1 MPEGKVRVPTDEEL
15 NRITGRAVAEVVPY
29 EEFIAGLRSGRP
41 LRIKMGFD
49 PTKPVIT
56 MGWAVGIRKLRQLQ
70 DLGHTVVVII
80 GDWTARIGDPSGR
93 SETRKMLTEDEVTS
107 NADAILEQFFKILDR
122 SRTEVRRQTE
132 WFGEFSLTDVVR
144 LASRFTIAQLL
155 ERDDFSKRF
164 SERQPIGIHEL
175 LYPLLQGYDSV
186 AIEADIEFG
195 GTDQKFNIHVGR
207 ELQRDMGLECGPAG
221 QGQALLLV
229 PMLIGLDGKRKMSQ
243 SFDNFIGIDA
253 PAHDMYG
260 KLMSIPDAL
269 MGDYFELLTDVPD
282 EEIAEVRQAVEDSSA
297 NPMEHK
303 KRLAREIVTQ
313 FHSETAAQEAESH
326 FVRTFSKG
334 EISAELAT
342 DIPVDRLPLVDGE
355 ASADSFIVKLPA
367 LLTEHGAASSTSEA
381 RRLIQQ
387 RAVEIDGQIVTDT
400 VATVKVGST
409 LRVGKH
415 RFLRVVTPE

>member
-1 MPEGKVRVPTDEEL
+1 MPSDEEVK
-15 NRITGRAVAEVVPY
+15 RITERAVAEVVPHD
-29 EEFIAGLRSGRP
+29 EFVQGLRSGRR

-93 SETRKMLTEDEVTS
+93 SETRQMLTEEEVTANS
-107 NADAILEQFFKILDR
+107 TAILEQFFKILDR
-122 SRTEVRRQTE
+122 SQTEVRRQTE
-132 WFGEFSLTDVVR
+132 WFNEFTLADVVR
-144 LASRFTIAQLL
+144 LSARFTVAQLL
-155 ERDDFSKRF
+155 ERDDFSKRYKG
-164 SERQPIGIHEL
+164 QHPIGIHEL

-186 AIEADIEFG
+186 AIESDVEFG
-195 GTDQKFNIHVGR
+195 GTDQKFNILVGR
-207 ELQRDMGLECGPAG
+207 ELQREMGLKCGPAG
-221 QGQALLLV
+221 QGQAVLLV

-269 MGDYFELLTDVPD
+269 IGDYFDLLTDVPD
-282 EEIAEVRQAVEDSSA
+282 EEIAEVRRVVEDSSA

-313 FHSETAAQEAESH
+313 FHSETDAQEAESH
-326 FVRTFSKG
+326 FVRTFSQG

-342 DIPVDRLPLVDGE
+342 EIPSDRLPLADRDGP
-355 ASADSFIVKLPA
+355 ADSFSVKLPA
-367 LLTEHGAASSTSEA
+367 LLTQHGAASSTSEA

-387 RAVEIDGQIVTDT
+387 RAVEIDGEIVTDT

-415 RFLRVVTPE
+415 RFLRVVGAE

>member
-1 MPEGKVRVPTDEEL
+1 VSTDKVRIPNDEEL
-15 NRITGRAVAEVVPY
+15 RRITERAVAEVVPHD
-29 EEFIAGLRSGRP
+29 EFVQGLRSGRR

-93 SETRKMLTEDEVTS
+93 SETRQMLTEEEVMANST
-107 NADAILEQFFKILDR
+107 AILEQFFKILDR
-122 SRTEVRRQTE
+122 SKTEVRRQTE
-132 WFGEFSLTDVVR
+132 WFDEFSLADIVR
-144 LASRFTIAQLL
+144 LSARFTVAQIL

-164 SERQPIGIHEL
+164 TQKHPIGVHEL

-186 AIEADIEFG
+186 AIESDIEFG
-195 GTDQKFNIHVGR
+195 GTDQKFNMLVGR
-207 ELQRDMGLECGPAG
+207 ELQREMGLKCGAAG
-221 QGQALLLV
+221 KGQALLLV

-253 PAHDMYG
+253 PPHDMYG
-260 KLMSIPDAL
+260 KLMSIADSL
-269 MGDYFELLTDVPD
+269 IGDYLDLLTDVSD
-282 EEIAEVRQAVEDSSA
+282 EEIADVRRSVEDPND

-303 KRLAREIVTQ
+303 KRLAREVVAQ
-313 FHSETAAQEAESH
+313 FHSESDASEAEAH
-326 FVRTFSKG
+326 FVRAFSKG
-334 EISAELAT
+334 DVSDELAT
-342 DIPVDRLPLVDGE
+342 EVPSDRLPLADGA
-355 ASADSFIVKLPA
+355 ASAESFTVKLPA
-367 LLTEHGAASSTSEA
+367 LIADQGAASSASEA

-387 RAVEIDGQIVTDT
+387 RAVEIDGEVVIDFVAIV
-400 VATVKVGST
+400 KIGST

-415 RFLRVVTPE
+415 RFLRIVEAD